1 MATKTYNIDINVQSK
16 TLGQLEDQLAQVN
29 EELKQVDRNSEAFK
43 NLTTQAQAL
52 NKEINKTNKEI
63 EGFTFERQIE
73 AADGAAKIFSG
84 TLNTV
89 VGSLGLLGIE
99 SEKFGE
105 FEKKAASAI
114 AAGLGVKDLV
124 EGMGKVGPA
133 FASAGTAVVKF
144 AKTSR
149 GALISTGIGA
159 LAVAIGVLVANW
171 DEVTEA
177 VERFVKKV
185 SDRFPI
191 VGKAVNGIKKLW
203 EGVKNA
209 VTKAGQAVGLV
220 ESDSEKAIKKTNKET
235 EEKIKKLERE
245 IALGQQ
251 RGDDQVELLKLQEE
265 LQKKRIELLEGEE
278 DKVNELYDAETQL
291 MLLQQ
296 QRKMLQIAGQREEAE
311 VVQETSRGEVEA
323 ITNIGDAMKIQ
334 TTILDSQVFAK
345 IKSKQLSKEN
355 AQAIIDQTEAEEA
368 RNKALGASAAAFSV
382 LGDVVGRET
391 AEGKALASAS
401 ALINTYLGASQV
413 IKDETLPTIAKIPAV
428 AAIIAAGLTAVK
440 KINEVQVPGGGG
452 GPSGTAITTTQ
463 IQSDVSNQLESQAP
477 QITPAQPAIRAYVV
491 AGDTRSAAEA
501 EAKIQTRRTFG
512 S

>member
-16 TLGQLEDQLAQVN
+16 TLGQLENQLAEVN

-43 NLTTQAQAL
+43 NLTKQAQSL
-52 NKEINKTNKEI
+52 NREINKTNKE
-63 EGFTFERQIE
+63 IE

-89 VGSLGLLGIE
+89 VGSLGVLGVE

-133 FASAGTAVVKF
+133 FASAGSAVLKF

-220 ESDSEKAIKKTNKET
+220 ETDNEK
-235 EEKIKKLERE
+235 KIKDNNEKL
-245 IALGQQ
+245 
-251 RGDDQVELLKLQEE
+251 
-265 LQKKRIELLEGEE
+265 
-278 DKVNELYDAETQL
+278 
-291 MLLQQ
+291 
-296 QRKMLQIAGQREEAE
+296 
-311 VVQETSRGEVEA
+311 
-323 ITNIGDAMKIQ
+323 
-334 TTILDSQVFAK
+334 
-345 IKSKQLSKEN
+345 
-355 AQAIIDQTEAEEA
+355 
-368 RNKALGASAAAFSV
+368 
-382 LGDVVGRET
+382 
-391 AEGKALASAS
+391 
-401 ALINTYLGASQV
+401 
-413 IKDETLPTIAKIPAV
+413 
-428 AAIIAAGLTAVK
+428 
-440 KINEVQVPGGGG
+440 
-452 GPSGTAITTTQ
+452 
-463 IQSDVSNQLESQAP
+463 
-477 QITPAQPAIRAYVV
+477 
-491 AGDTRSAAEA
+491 
-501 EAKIQTRRTFG
+501 
-512 S
+512 